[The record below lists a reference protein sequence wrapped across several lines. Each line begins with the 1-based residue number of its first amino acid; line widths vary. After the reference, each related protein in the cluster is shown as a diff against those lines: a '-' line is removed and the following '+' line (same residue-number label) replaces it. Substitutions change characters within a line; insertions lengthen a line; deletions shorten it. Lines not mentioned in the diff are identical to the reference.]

1 MRPYPLL
8 LSLAPASCGGGSA
21 APGSPPIPA
30 PTAAPLARRRN
41 AKKALCWKA
50 ALTLLTMLVSAA
62 AADANCL
69 ARSQS
74 ALTVVEAADAY
85 TIIKTVQA
93 GHVGYD
99 RMAPFCASKPL
110 REIACQGA
118 LNLAIRVVEK
128 PTKQTCLL
136 NYAAAIGYSL
146 YIRKA
151 LGAQFGFRL

>member
-1 MRPYPLL
+1 MRHYPLL
-8 LSLAPASCGGGSA
+8 LSLS
-21 APGSPPIPA
+21 
-30 PTAAPLARRRN
+30 LKRFN
-41 AKKALCWKA
+41 DAKKARRAAARAAKMVA
-50 ALTLLTMLVSAA
+50 ALSVMLAIMMPVSAM
-62 AADANCL
+62 ANCL

-74 ALTVVEAADAY
+74 VLTVVEAADAY

-128 PTKQTCLL
+128 PTAKTCLL